1 MTLSITLDT
10 ERREGGFW
18 VGEAEARPAT
28 WRSLLADGE
37 FRTLWSA
44 QAVSTV
50 GDQLARV
57 ALTVLVFDRSKSAFL
72 TATVIGIT
80 YLPWILGGPLL
91 SGLADK
97 FPRRS
102 IMIVCNLFSAGL
114 IGLMALRGVAL
125 SLLCV
130 LLFLA
135 VLLEPLFS
143 ASRSALMADVL
154 PDDRYVLANALGN
167 LTTQTGQVVGFAVGG
182 VAVGVLGPQTA
193 LVVDAGTFFISAVML
208 SLWVRDRPGASTD
221 DADVSALR
229 AWWERLS
236 GGATLVFR
244 DPKLRFL
251 LIVSWLATFYV
262 VPEGLAAPYVD
273 QIYHDH
279 DKHSV
284 AIGLI
289 LAAQPAG
296 VVIGGLVLSRL
307 VAPARRLALLVPLA
321 ALSTGPLLLIALTPG
336 LAVSLIV
343 FAIGGLGASYQLVS
357 NATFVQSVSP
367 ARRGQAFGL
376 ATAGLI
382 AGQGLGLLLAGAIAS
397 TLPASTVIAGSG
409 VLGLL
414 TLATVSGAG
423 RRVFTTSSPSPAVH

>member
-57 ALTVLVFDRSKSAFL
+57 ALTVLVFDRTKSAFL
-72 TATVIGIT
+72 TAAVIGIT

-91 SGLADK
+91 GGLADK

-102 IMIVCNLFSAGL
+102 IMIVCNLMSALL
-114 IGLMALRGVAL
+114 IGLMAFRGVAL
-125 SLLCV
+125 GVLCA
-130 LLFLA
+130 LLFFA

-143 ASRSALMADVL
+143 ASRSALLADVL

-167 LTTQTGQVVGFAVGG
+167 VTTQTGQVVGFAAGG
-182 VAVGVLGPQTA
+182 IAVGVLGPQTA

-208 SLWVRDRPGASTD
+208 SLWVRDRPGASV
-221 DADVSALR
+221 DAAGTSALR

-236 GGATLVFR
+236 GGAQLVFR
-244 DPKLRFL
+244 DPKLRTL
-251 LIVSWLATFYV
+251 LIVSWLALFYV

-273 QIYHDH
+273 QLYGDH
-279 DKHSV
+279 QKHSV

-289 LAAQPAG
+289 LAAQPLG
-296 VVIGGLVLSRL
+296 VVIGGLLLSRL
-307 VAPARRLALLVPLA
+307 VPQPKRLALLVPLA
-321 ALSTGPLLLIALTPG
+321 ALSSAPMMLIGLTPG
-336 LAVSLIV
+336 LVLSVIILAVT
-343 FAIGGLGASYQLVS
+343 GLGGSYQIVS
-357 NATFVQSVSP
+357 NSTFVQSVSP
-367 ARRGQAFGL
+367 ERRGQAYGL

-382 AGQGLGLLLAGAIAS
+382 AGQGLGLLLGGAIAS
-397 TLPASTVIAGSG
+397 QVPASAVIAGSG
-409 VLGLL
+409 LLGTL
-414 TLATVSGAG
+414 TLLAVSGVG
-423 RRVFTTSSPSPAVH
+423 RRVFASTPPSPVPH